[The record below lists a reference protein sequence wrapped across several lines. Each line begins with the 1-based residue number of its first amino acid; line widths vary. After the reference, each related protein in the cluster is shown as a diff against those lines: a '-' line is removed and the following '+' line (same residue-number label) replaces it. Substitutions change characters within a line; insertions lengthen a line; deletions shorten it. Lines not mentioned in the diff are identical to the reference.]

1 MKVGIIAKPKK
12 PADEI
17 VKELVSWLKERDIE
31 AVLDEETASLAGLES
46 QYKKSDIPEICD
58 FIVVLGGDGTLLSVA
73 RLVYGSD
80 VPILAV
86 NLGSLGFLTEVTLDE
101 LYPMLEKVIEGEY
114 TTDERT
120 MLEALVFRHGE
131 KIAEYRVLNDVVIHK
146 GTLARIIQLET
157 KIDGLYLTTYRAD
170 GLIIATPTGSTAYSL
185 AAGGPI
191 LYPCVPALILNPIC
205 PFTLSQRPIVIDD
218 SSVIEVTLLT
228 ENEDVFVTLDGQVGF
243 ALMAR
248 DVVHVKKAEKK
259 IKLIKNPYRNFFEV
273 LRTKLRWGA

>member
-12 PADEI
+12 PADQV
-17 VKELVSWLKERDIE
+17 VKELVSWLKERNIE
-31 AVLDEETASLAGLES
+31 AILDEDTAILAGLES
-46 QYKKSDIPEICD
+46 QYKKSDIPEISD

-73 RLVYGSD
+73 RLVYRND

-86 NLGSLGFLTEVTLDE
+86 NLGSLGFLTEITLDE

-114 TTDERT
+114 STDERT
-120 MLEALVFRHGE
+120 MLEAFIYRHGE

-191 LYPCVPALILNPIC
+191 IYPCVPALILNPIC

-243 ALMAR
+243 ALRVR
-248 DVVHVKKAEKK
+248 DVVRVKKAENK

>member
-12 PADEI
+12 PADEV
-17 VKELVSWLKERDIE
+17 VKDLVNWLKERNIE
-31 AVLDEETASLAGLES
+31 AILDEETAILAGLES
-46 QYKKSDIPEICD
+46 HYKKSDIPELSD

-73 RLVYGSD
+73 RLVYRSD

-101 LYPMLEKVIEGEY
+101 LYPMMEKVIEGDY

-120 MLEALVFRHGE
+120 MLEAFIFRQGE

-146 GTLARIIQLET
+146 GTLARIIQLEA
-157 KIDGLYLTTYRAD
+157 KIDDMYLTTYRAD

-191 LYPCVPALILNPIC
+191 IYPGVPALILNPIC

-218 SSVIEVTLLT
+218 NSIIEVTLLT

-243 ALMAR
+243 ALRVR
-248 DVVHVKKAEKK
+248 DVVRVKKAPNK

>member
-12 PADEI
+12 PADQV
-17 VKELVSWLKERDIE
+17 VKELVSWLKEKNIE
-31 AVLDEETASLAGLES
+31 AILDEDTAILAGLES
-46 QYKKSDIPEICD
+46 QYKKSDIPEISD

-73 RLVYGSD
+73 RLVYRND

-86 NLGSLGFLTEVTLDE
+86 NLGSLGFLTEITLDE

-120 MLEALVFRHGE
+120 MLEAFIYRHGE

-146 GTLARIIQLET
+146 GTLARIIQLEA

-191 LYPCVPALILNPIC
+191 IYPCVPALILNPIC

-243 ALMAR
+243 ALRVR
-248 DVVHVKKAEKK
+248 DVVRVKKAENK